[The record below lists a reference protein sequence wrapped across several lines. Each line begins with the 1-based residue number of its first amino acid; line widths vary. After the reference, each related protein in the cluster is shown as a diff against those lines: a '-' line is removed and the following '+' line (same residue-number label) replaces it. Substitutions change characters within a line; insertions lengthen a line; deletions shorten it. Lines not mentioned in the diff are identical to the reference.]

1 MGFVK
6 YISYEY
12 RRKWLSVFLFYII
25 DKLYFSR
32 LLCFKVFTQIKD
44 GFISTTVNYY
54 FIYLLWSS
62 TMVGCTDY
70 IVVLL
75 DGYAIF

>member
-1 MGFVK
+1 MAKCFF
-6 YISYEY
+6 I
-12 RRKWLSVFLFYII
+12 YII

-44 GFISTTVNYY
+44 GFISTTVSCN

-62 TMVGCTDY
+62 TMVGCNDY
-70 IVVLL
+70 IVILL
-75 DGYAIF
+75 GNNSNLRKSFSVESAVI

>member
-12 RRKWLSVFLFYII
+12 RRKWL
-25 DKLYFSR
+25 R
-32 LLCFKVFTQIKD
+32 A

-62 TMVGCTDY
+62 TMVGCNDY

>member
-1 MGFVK
+1 MAKCFF
-6 YISYEY
+6 I
-12 RRKWLSVFLFYII
+12 YII

-62 TMVGCTDY
+62 TMVGCNDY
-70 IVVLL
+70 IVILL
-75 DGYAIF
+75 GNNSNLRKSFSVESAVI